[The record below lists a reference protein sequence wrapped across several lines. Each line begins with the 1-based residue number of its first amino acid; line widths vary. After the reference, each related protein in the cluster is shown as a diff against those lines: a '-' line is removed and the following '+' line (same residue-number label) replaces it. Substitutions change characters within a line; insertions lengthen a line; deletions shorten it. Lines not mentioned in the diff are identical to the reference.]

1 MRNDSQRI
9 ATVLVADSDEDN
21 LRLLNSVLALK
32 GFDVLAANDGQK
44 AVDLATLG
52 RPDLI
57 LIDLKLPIIS
67 GFTAIRRIKKLA
79 SLRDIP
85 IIATSLSKPTS
96 HRQLA
101 LAAGCAA
108 HLDKPVDFD
117 QLDALI
123 DQFLP
128 GYRWELASA
137 LVH

>member
-1 MRNDSQRI
+1 MGNDSQRV
-9 ATVLVADSDEDN
+9 ATVLVADSDEDD
-21 LRLLNSVLALK
+21 LSLLNSVLALK
-32 GFDVLAANDGQK
+32 GFDVLGADDGQK
-44 AVDLATLG
+44 AVDLAMRW

-57 LIDLKLPIIS
+57 LIELKLPIIS
-67 GFTAIRRIKKLA
+67 GFTAIRRIKKVA

-85 IIATSLSKPTS
+85 VIAVSTSHPTS

-108 HLDKPVDFD
+108 HLDKPIDFD

-123 DQFLP
+123 NEFLP
-128 GYRWELASA
+128 GFQWELASV

>member
-1 MRNDSQRI
+1 MRS
-9 ATVLVADSDEDN
+9 
-21 LRLLNSVLALK
+21 
-32 GFDVLAANDGQK
+32 
-44 AVDLATLG
+44 
-52 RPDLI
+52 
-57 LIDLKLPIIS
+57 IIS
-67 GFTAIRRIKKLA
+67 GFTAIRLIKKLA
-79 SLRDIP
+79 SLRHIP
-85 IIATSLSKPTS
+85 IIATSLSKLTS

>member
-1 MRNDSQRI
+1 MSSDSQRI

-21 LRLLNSVLALK
+21 LCLLNSVLALK
-32 GFDVLAANDGQK
+32 GFDVLAANDGQEV
-44 AVDLATLG
+44 VDLATRR